1 MQTAPIQLTIK
12 HLNSLPRCKYII
24 ETVADSQIPI
34 LVLVVALGWM
44 VWVVTGRGRVVVA
57 SLQRKEQKH
66 TWHFT
71 PKLKSYTSI
80 QEFFNTSQLPV
91 IFN

>member
-44 VWVVTGRGRVVVA
+44 VWVVAGRGRVVVA
-57 SLQRKEQKH
+57 LLKEKTKTH
-66 TWHFT
+66 TQNI
-71 PKLKSYTSI
+71 LLL
-80 QEFFNTSQLPV
+80 N
-91 IFN
+91 

>member
-34 LVLVVALGWM
+34 LVLVVALG
-44 VWVVTGRGRVVVA
+44 
-57 SLQRKEQKH
+57 
-66 TWHFT
+66 
-71 PKLKSYTSI
+71 
-80 QEFFNTSQLPV
+80 
-91 IFN
+91 

>member
-57 SLQRKEQKH
+57 SLKEKKKH
-66 TWHFT
+66 THSKHFT
-71 PKLKSYTSI
+71 PKLKSHTSI
-80 QEFFNTSQLPV
+80 QGFFQVS
-91 IFN
+91 